1 MSPAQL
7 LELDEYAAARG
18 YATRA
23 DAVRAAVAEAVKR
36 AADEAIDQS
45 YRAGYSQYPE
55 TEEEMADAH
64 RLAVAAIGEEPSTLD
79 EWL

>member
-7 LELDEYAAARG
+7 AELDEFAASRG

-36 AADEAIDQS
+36 AADEEIDRS
-45 YRAGYSQYPE
+45 YRVGYSKFPE
-55 TEEEMADAH
+55 TDEEMADAH
-64 RLAVAAIGEEPSTLD
+64 RLALASIDEEPSTLD